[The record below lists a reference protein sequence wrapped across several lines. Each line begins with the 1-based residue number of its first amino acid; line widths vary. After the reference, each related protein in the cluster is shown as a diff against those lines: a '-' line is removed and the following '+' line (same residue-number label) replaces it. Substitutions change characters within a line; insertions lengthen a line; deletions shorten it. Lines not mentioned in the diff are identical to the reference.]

1 MFSGFDGF
9 RQGLHWQQSRRRDQE
24 VSFAMYKRAYRIL
37 AEQGEDGA
45 SETTEFADIIEKIR
59 NKKGAG
65 AGGEFAGIFNFQHY
79 AWLQKP

>member
-1 MFSGFDGF
+1 VDFVRVYTGNNHDVAIL
-9 RQGLHWQQSRRRDQE
+9 RNAND
-24 VSFAMYKRAYRIL
+24 YKRAYRIL